1 MTMQAAETLI
11 LNVDDDEAQR
21 YAKTRIL
28 RHLGFEV
35 IEAGNGRD
43 ALAKTEE
50 LKPALAVL
58 DVKLP
63 DMNGLEVCRIIKNRW
78 PHILVLQTS
87 ATYTTGA
94 DRIAGLE
101 GGADAY
107 LTQPIEPDELLATV
121 RALMRVRDAE
131 SRLRRLNETLEQRV
145 EERTRELAVANA
157 KLQEEIN
164 QRQKAEAA
172 LVQAQKMEAIGHL
185 TGGMAHD
192 FNNLL
197 TAVLGNI
204 DRIRARAS
212 DPRIV
217 RMAENAYM
225 AAERG
230 SRLTAQLLAF
240 SRTQQLS
247 TEAVD
252 VNALLQRI
260 SDLLHQ
266 SLGPTVQLQ
275 MNLAPDL
282 PAAVADINQLELAIL
297 NLAINSRDAMGE
309 RGGEIT
315 ISTASLAFNHPEGEL
330 QPGSYVEVA
339 VTDNGCGMS
348 PDVLAHAFDPFFT
361 TKPPG
366 KGTGLGLSQVYGI
379 ARQAGGAVHID
390 TLQGKGTSVRMR
402 LRCSNQP
409 SVPIAAR
416 APEQSQP
423 SSETVLIIDDD
434 ADVRTLMSD
443 FLSEVGYRI
452 YAVESGEQA
461 LKMLGE
467 ITPDVL
473 VADFAMPGR
482 NGADVARS
490 IRARLPR
497 LPILFVSGYADTA
510 ALEAAVGKAPLL
522 RKPFR
527 PSELAAAIRSLLDRP
542 VR

>member
-1 MTMQAAETLI
+1 MRTPETLI

-21 YAKTRIL
+21 YTKTRIL
-28 RHLGFEV
+28 RHLGFHV
-35 IEAGNGRD
+35 IEAVNGRD
-43 ALAKTEE
+43 ALAKVAE
-50 LKPALAVL
+50 LSPALVVL
-58 DVKLP
+58 DIKLP
-63 DMNGLEVCRIIKNRW
+63 DMTGIEVCRIVKRQW
-78 PHILVLQTS
+78 PQVFVLQTS
-87 ATYTTGA
+87 ATFTSGA

-107 LTQPIEPDELLATV
+107 LTQPIEPEELLATV

-131 SRLRRLNETLEQRV
+131 ERLRRLNETLELRV
-145 EERTRELAVANA
+145 EQRTRELAIANE
-157 KLQEEIN
+157 KLKDEIA

-204 DRIRARAS
+204 DRIRTRTN
-212 DPRIV
+212 DPKIL

-230 SRLTAQLLAF
+230 SRLTSQLLAF
-240 SRTQQLS
+240 SRTQQL
-247 TEAVD
+247 TTQPVD
-252 VNALLQRI
+252 VNALLLRI
-260 SDLLHQ
+260 RELLNQ
-266 SLGPTVQLQ
+266 SLGPRVQLE
-275 MNLAPDL
+275 MNLAQDL
-282 PAAVADINQLELAIL
+282 PPAIADVNQLELAVL

-309 RGGEIT
+309 RGGEII
-315 ISTASLAFNHPEGEL
+315 ISTNRIHLAHTDGHL
-330 QPGSYVEVA
+330 TPGSYVEVCVA
-339 VTDNGCGMS
+339 DKGCGMS

-379 ARQAGGAVHID
+379 ARQAGGCVHID
-390 TLQGKGTSVRMR
+390 TAEGQGTSVYVR
-402 LRCSNQP
+402 LRCTDQP
-409 SVPIAAR
+409 SVCITTR
-416 APEQSQP
+416 VPETSES
-423 SSETVLIIDDD
+423 SSETVLIVDDD
-434 ADVRTLMSD
+434 ADVRALMSD
-443 FLSEVGYRI
+443 FLTELGYRTH
-452 YAVESGEQA
+452 AAESGEAA

-467 ITPDVL
+467 INPDVM

-482 NGADVARS
+482 NGAEVARS

-510 ALEAAVGKAPLL
+510 ALESAVGKAPLL

-527 PSELAAAIRSLLDRP
+527 PSELAAGIRSLLDNSAR
-542 VR
+542 

>member
-1 MTMQAAETLI
+1 MHPTETLI
-11 LNVDDDEAQR
+11 LSVDDDEAQL
-21 YAKTRIL
+21 YTKTRIL
-28 RHLGFEV
+28 RHLGFKV
-35 IEAGNGRD
+35 VEASTGRD

-50 LKPALAVL
+50 LKPALVVL
-58 DVKLP
+58 DIKLP
-63 DMNGLEVCRIIKNRW
+63 DMTGIEVCRVIKMRW
-78 PHILVLQTS
+78 PQVFVLQTS
-87 ATYTTGA
+87 ATYTSGA

-131 SRLRRLNETLEQRV
+131 GRLRRLNETLEQRV
-145 EERTRELAVANA
+145 EERTRELAITNA
-157 KLQEEIN
+157 KLKEEID

-204 DRIRARAS
+204 DRIRARAN
-212 DPRIV
+212 DPKIM

-230 SRLTAQLLAF
+230 SRLTSQLLAF
-240 SRTQQLS
+240 SRTQQVN

-252 VNALLQRI
+252 VNVLLLRI
-260 SDLLHQ
+260 KDLLNQ

-275 MNLAPDL
+275 MNLAADVP
-282 PAAVADINQLELAIL
+282 PALADINQLELAIL

-309 RGGEIT
+309 RGGQIT
-315 ISTASLAFNHPEGEL
+315 ISTAALVLDHADGHL
-330 QPGSYVEVA
+330 QPGSYVEVCVA
-339 VTDNGCGMS
+339 DNGCGMS
-348 PDVLAHAFDPFFT
+348 PEVLAHAFDPFFT

-379 ARQAGGAVHID
+379 ARQAGGSVHID
-390 TLQGKGTSVRMR
+390 TTVGKGTVVHVR

-409 SVPIAAR
+409 SMPVNASK
-416 APEQSQP
+416 PEASEP

-434 ADVRTLMSD
+434 ADVRALMND
-443 FLSEVGYRI
+443 FLTEVGYRTH
-452 YAVESGEQA
+452 AVDSGEVA
-461 LKMLGE
+461 LRMLDE
-467 ITPDVL
+467 IKPDVL

-482 NGADVARS
+482 NGAEVARA

-497 LPILFVSGYADTA
+497 LPILFVSGYADTV
-510 ALEAAVGKAPLL
+510 ALESAVGKAPLL

-527 PSELAAAIRSLLDRP
+527 PSELAAAIRSLLDRGA
-542 VR
+542 R